1 LFSAVSGILPVHAAS
16 QSTQRFDDQEIAK
29 RICEAMDDTRSTYNT
44 GEANFGFLY
53 EENRGCQNE
62 GPQNKEW
69 DTFGFWAV
77 ATWIQ
82 EGHQYQEN
90 INELTTVFTYK
101 DSVYSRQVTV
111 GTHQGMYMISSD
123 GAKLYTMLYW
133 GDSSLFAT
141 FGAEKNINLSSLSEE
156 KKNTLFKKMQDD
168 ALRYAQT
175 LETSLVQH
183 DAYDVLVSEKP
194 EKLPIIFLP
203 GVAGSWL
210 FATRGSS
217 SDQTWPV
224 GGTDTRYMF
233 LQDDGIKPSDSTVTI
248 KATDI
253 LRSGG
258 PLNFYGGMIDYLTSK
273 GYELDQDLF
282 LFPYDWRLDNAKH
295 VSDLDKL
302 VDSVKAKTGAEKVI
316 LIAHSMGG
324 IISKAY
330 VNNEGKNKV
339 DSLITIGTPFFGA
352 VKPYYALV
360 NGYNFANPFV
370 TQLSMKI
377 MAQNAPAVYQLL
389 PQVPFIHDMELL
401 RDLTLEESQKIKYKE
416 VKEGR
421 LSYYETENN
430 NWFFNDKL
438 VKKSNEFHEKIG
450 PKSNPTPLQDGVK
463 HYVIIGYG
471 VSTLSEYLVYDVPKE
486 QQHLELL
493 GRSVRLVP
501 NFDDGDGT
509 VPIWSSQISKVTSTY
524 YIHHTDDASA
534 EHGKL
539 TDNPEV
545 QKIVDSIL
553 DKKPLSTNSYTP
565 SDGLSKTDYTSF
577 SLQSDAHL
585 TILDQTGSG
594 RLGINEK
601 GEIQET
607 IPTGTF
613 LAIDGAEYASVTNLD
628 TKYKVQ
634 VNGIQP
640 GQFLLGIDI
649 AKDGIKSSFSYP
661 EVSVKQGDIA
671 EFEFVPAAI
680 SDTLPD
686 LKIKSGQSVAN
697 LAAELKGTEKIL
709 PTKFEVKSNSG
720 VKDNGDNQN
729 NDTVV
734 PQKGGCLIATAA
746 FGTELSPQIQ
756 LLRETRDNILLDT
769 KSGTTFMNGFNQ
781 FYYSFSPTVADWER
795 ENPMF
800 KEFVKLAI
808 TPMISSLSILNYADM
823 DSEASVLGY
832 GISLILLNVGMY
844 FVAPAIVIVGIRKKF
859 KSCLVF

>member
-1 LFSAVSGILPVHAAS
+1 MDGI
-16 QSTQRFDDQEIAK
+16 
-29 RICEAMDDTRSTYNT
+29 RSTYNT
-44 GEANFGFLY
+44 EEAHFGMLY
-53 EENRGCQNE
+53 EENQGCQTE
-62 GPQNKEW
+62 GPQNKDW

-90 INELTTVFTYK
+90 IAELTSVFAYK
-101 DSVYSRQVTV
+101 DSIYSRQVTV
-111 GTHQGMYMISSD
+111 GSHQGMFMISP
-123 GAKLYTMLYW
+123 GGTKLYTLLFW
-133 GDSSLFAT
+133 GDSSLFAE
-141 FGAEKNINLSSLSEE
+141 FGAEKTVNLGSLDEE
-156 KKNTLFKKMQDD
+156 KKNALYKKMQDD

-175 LETSLVQH
+175 LEASLVQH
-183 DAYDVLVSEKP
+183 DAYDILVGEKP

-210 FATRGSS
+210 YAVRGSS
-217 SDQTWPV
+217 TDQTWPV
-224 GGTDTRYMF
+224 GGTDTKYMF
-233 LQDDGIKPSDSTVTI
+233 LEKDGIKPADSSVTI

-253 LRSGG
+253 LKSGG
-258 PLNFYGGMIDYLTSK
+258 KLNFYGGMVDYLTSK
-273 GYELDQDLF
+273 GYELDKDLF

-302 VDSVKAKTGAEKVI
+302 VDSITIKTGAKKVI

-324 IISKAY
+324 LISKAY

-339 DSLITIGTPFFGA
+339 DTLITIGTPFFGA

-360 NGYNFANPFV
+360 NGYDFANPFV

-389 PQVPFIHDMELL
+389 PQVPFIHDMESL
-401 RDLTLEESQKIKYKE
+401 RELTLEESQKIKYKE
-416 VKEGR
+416 VKEGK
-421 LSYYETENN
+421 LLFYETENN
-430 NWFFNDKL
+430 DWFFNDKL
-438 VKKSNEFHEKIG
+438 VKQSNAFHEKIG
-450 PKSNPTPLQDGVK
+450 PKSDPVALRGGVK

-471 VSTLSEYLVYDVPKE
+471 VSTLSEYLVFDVPKE
-486 QQHLELL
+486 KQHLELL
-493 GRSVRLVP
+493 GRSVSLVP

-524 YIHHTDDASA
+524 YIHHTADASA

-545 QKIVDSIL
+545 QKIVGSIL

-565 SDGLSKTDYTSF
+565 SDKLSKTDYTSF

-585 TILDQTGSG
+585 TILDHTGAG

-613 LAIDGAEYASVTNLD
+613 LAIDGAEYASVSDLD

-634 VNGIQP
+634 VNGIKT

-649 AKDGIKSSFSYP
+649 TKDGIKSSFSYP
-661 EVSVKQGDIA
+661 EVSVKKGDVA
-671 EFEFVPAAI
+671 EFEFVPAAV
-680 SDTLPD
+680 SNALPD
-686 LKIKSGQSVAN
+686 LKVKSGQSVTN
-697 LAAELKGTEKIL
+697 LAAELKGTEKIS
-709 PTKFEVKSNSG
+709 PSKFEVAGDSG
-720 VKDNGDNQN
+720 VKDNGDSQN
-729 NDTVV
+729 NNTIV
-734 PQKGGCLIATAA
+734 PQKGCLIATAA
-746 FGTELSPQIQ
+746 FGSELAPQVQ
-756 LLRETRDNILLDT
+756 LLRETRDNILLHT
-769 KSGTTFMNGFNQ
+769 KSGTTFMNGFNE

-795 ENPMF
+795 QNPIF
-800 KEFVKLAI
+800 KEVVKATI
-808 TPMISSLSILNYADM
+808 TPLITSLSILNYVNI
-823 DSEASVLGY
+823 DSEAKMLGY
-832 GISLILLNVGMY
+832 GIGIILLNIAMY
-844 FVAPAIVIVGIRKKF
+844 FVAPAFIIIRLKQYKK
-859 KSCLVF
+859 